1 MLLPVIQGSNG
12 SISRFSRKGGTL
24 YQFAYC
30 IVQSV
35 SILRIFFFPQF
46 KLKLPLANLLQV
58 GQVRAQ
64 HLKRPF
70 WACKQSW
77 ILAPRHFL
85 ANFLRQACQEPQ
97 KFWLIDFAHIFRQI
111 EVFVCIVLLI
121 CIRMPIHRRELHNCI
136 KQRKTNEKWCCL
148 FSSKKNTHLR
158 PIKTSGLLY
167 HRVTTTDVSKVQ
179 KSYILANPK
188 SVSLMVPS
196 IVTSRFCGLRSLK

>member
-1 MLLPVIQGSNG
+1 MANDDACKIANNLVNKEGHASARNLGVKWVNFTFFTKRWNPLPI
-12 SISRFSRKGGTL
+12 
-24 YQFAYC
+24 C
-30 IVQSV
+30 ILHSGYLVQSV
-35 SILRIFFFPQF
+35 SISRIFFFPQF
-46 KLKLPLANLLQV
+46 RLKLPLANLLQV

-136 KQRKTNEKWCCL
+136 QQRKNNEKWCCL
-148 FSSKKNTHLR
+148 F
-158 PIKTSGLLY
+158 
-167 HRVTTTDVSKVQ
+167 
-179 KSYILANPK
+179 
-188 SVSLMVPS
+188 
-196 IVTSRFCGLRSLK
+196 

>member
-1 MLLPVIQGSNG
+1 MANDDACKIANNLVNKEGHASARDLGFKWVNFTCFTKKGNPLLYQ
-12 SISRFSRKGGTL
+12 
-24 YQFAYC
+24 QFAYC
-30 IVQSV
+30 VVQSV
-35 SILRIFFFPQF
+35 PRSQSRAFFPPQF
-46 KLKLPLANLLQV
+46 RLKLPLANLLQV

-136 KQRKTNEKWCCL
+136 QQRKNNEKWCCL
-148 FSSKKNTHLR
+148 FSSKKKITLD
-158 PIKTSGLLY
+158 P
-167 HRVTTTDVSKVQ
+167 SKLQ
-179 KSYILANPK
+179 D
-188 SVSLMVPS
+188 
-196 IVTSRFCGLRSLK
+196 FCTIE

>member
-1 MLLPVIQGSNG
+1 MLIASARNLGSNG
-12 SISRFSRKGGTL
+12 SISRVFAKMWNPLL
-24 YQFAYC
+24 YQFTQR
-30 IVQSV
+30 IKN
-35 SILRIFFFPQF
+35 LRIFFFPQF
-46 KLKLPLANLLQV
+46 RLKLPLANLLQV

-136 KQRKTNEKWCCL
+136 KQRKNNEKWCCL
-148 FSSKKNTHLR
+148 FFSSKRKFTLD
-158 PIKTSGLLY
+158 P
-167 HRVTTTDVSKVQ
+167 SKLQ
-179 KSYILANPK
+179 DFYTI
-188 SVSLMVPS
+188 
-196 IVTSRFCGLRSLK
+196 G